1 MSQSFTDAKGQLWQI
16 EFAVGELKR
25 CKKSDL
31 GNPLDLFDKDN
42 SIIDKL
48 ADPEYL
54 VDLLWVV
61 LLPKIEAKGLSPED
75 FASLFVGDSLYQAR
89 RALAVA
95 LANFFPDRQR
105 RNAATAMVNKMCEL
119 EKLILDKLDPLTAA
133 VNSLDTNELANAA
146 YDSLMSG
153 AASSESIPTASP

>member
-1 MSQSFTDAKGQLWQI
+1 MSQSFIDAKGRSWPV
-16 EFAVGELKR
+16 EFTVLELKR

-42 SIIDKL
+42 SIIDRL

-61 LLPKIEAKGLSPED
+61 LAPESKGETPES
-75 FASLFVGDSLYQAR
+75 FAALFLGDSLYQAR

-95 LANFFPDRQR
+95 LANFFQDRQR
-105 RNAATAMVNKMCEL
+105 REAAMAMVNKMIEL
-119 EKLILDKLDPLTAA
+119 ETAVLSKLDPLTKA
-133 VNSLDTNELANAA
+133 VNEIDTNQLANAA

-153 AASSESIPTASP
+153 VASSG

>member
-1 MSQSFTDAKGQLWQI
+1 MSQSFTDANGASWPI
-16 EFAVGELKR
+16 VFTVAELKR
-25 CKKSDL
+25 CKASDI
-31 GNPLDLFDKDN
+31 GNPLDLFDEKN

-75 FASLFVGDSLYQAR
+75 FASLFLGDSLYQAR

-95 LANFFPDRQR
+95 LANFFQDRQR
-105 RNAATAMVNKMCEL
+105 RDAALTMIRKMMEIETAV
-119 EKLILDKLDPLTAA
+119 LDKLSPLAAEVEKIDANQLATAA
-133 VNSLDTNELANAA
+133 FG
-146 YDSLMSG
+146 SLMSG
-153 AASSESIPTASP
+153 EAFSASIQAD